1 MQLEEPAQ
9 AERRQREWQEIEA
22 AAGQYLQHHQQQQQL
37 LQQSKSAED
46 TAAAALAIGSGLGG
60 GGRCPPPLPLPRLV
74 ADCMQASIAMKKF
87 LTVTPF
93 VHLLFV
99 VSTYCFPTTILWLL
113 QGVAPPKSARVRSV
127 RLWLSCCRN
136 SPPNA
141 GLGTLPHSAS
151 ALR

>member
-60 GGRCPPPLPLPRLV
+60 GGRCPPPPSSSTACCRLHAGIHCHEEVSHSDTICPSAVRCFHILFSYDDPLAPSRRRSSEVSPCTISTAV
-74 ADCMQASIAMKKF
+74 A
-87 LTVTPF
+87 V
-93 VHLLFV
+93 
-99 VSTYCFPTTILWLL
+99 LL
-113 QGVAPPKSARVRSV
+113 QELATKCWPGNSATQR
-127 RLWLSCCRN
+127 
-136 SPPNA
+136 
-141 GLGTLPHSAS
+141 
-151 ALR
+151 